1 MSALLYIQLFHLFQ
15 TNKCFYYFINFFYTS
30 LVPWCPLP
38 LCWGAKKETV
48 LTLVFCFALYWLERV
63 MMLTVFV
70 DMQQEKQHSQM
81 KHERFALFS
90 RRKMRLVAWA
100 GLSLRAGG
108 RGFSPATK
116 RVAPGYFYWKIEP
129 KEIPSR
135 LIPRLLVVFTWQLE
149 ILVTTLLRNNVYVAV
164 NFFSQ
169 VIFVFLSFLGI
180 CMQMKL
186 KQRKNKN

>member
-1 MSALLYIQLFHLFQ
+1 MFNFFKTVLSSKNDVWSFNFTDLTLIFPPQEPLHVCLWLLYCISNFFTCSRQ
-15 TNKCFYYFINFFYTS
+15 INVSTILLIFFYTS

-90 RRKMRLVAWA
+90 RRKMRLVAWEIMHM
-100 GLSLRAGG
+100 LQLIFFLR
-108 RGFSPATK
+108 
-116 RVAPGYFYWKIEP
+116 
-129 KEIPSR
+129 
-135 LIPRLLVVFTWQLE
+135 
-149 ILVTTLLRNNVYVAV
+149 
-164 NFFSQ
+164 
-169 VIFVFLSFLGI
+169 
-180 CMQMKL
+180 
-186 KQRKNKN
+186 